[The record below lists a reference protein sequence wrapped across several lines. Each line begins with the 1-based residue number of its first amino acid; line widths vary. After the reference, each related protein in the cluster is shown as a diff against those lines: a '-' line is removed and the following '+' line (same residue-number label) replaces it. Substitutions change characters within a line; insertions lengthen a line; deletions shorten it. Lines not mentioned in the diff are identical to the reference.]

1 VRVSGSREYMHALQK
16 GRSMASKVASLAERM
31 QMHGL
36 DLLKRAQSHQQVSCL
51 AWEAREEITGAI
63 FWAPFACRSILV
75 VGILVW
81 L

>member
-1 VRVSGSREYMHALQK
+1 
-16 GRSMASKVASLAERM
+16 MASKVASLVERM

-36 DLLKRAQSHQQVSCL
+36 DLLKGDPISPAKLSCL

-75 VGILVW
+75 VGIFGVA
-81 L
+81 